1 MALTEVTVGTH
12 RIPFRIPLGTWSG
25 QDPPAGGL
33 LGTPVVVVVS
43 APALAIVERAVSV
56 TGGLRARETEADG
69 RSLLTAAEDV
79 DVLVTDGGNGRTMN
93 VIRAL
98 GGRPLPA
105 LPLSRPDAIEALLD
119 GCHVDLDLAI
129 PRLDGER
136 RAAVRAAL
144 TPLRLDD
151 LHHIVEVDPR
161 AGVGHGSSPTLDDL
175 GAAAAGV
182 LAGRLA
188 AGRRRFLDDPG

>member
-1 MALTEVTVGTH
+1 MKRLVLILTMLGASVTAVPAAEKIYRLGFLEPTAAAAEIT
-12 RIPFRIPLGTWSG
+12 RSVMLPELATLGFRE
-25 QDPPAGGL
+25 Q
-33 LGTPVVVVVS
+33 VN
-43 APALAIVERAVSV
+43 LAIDERVGDAVAFPR
-56 TGGLRARETEADG
+56 LAQE
-69 RSLLTAAEDV
+69 
-79 DVLVTDGGNGRTMN
+79 LV
-93 VIRAL
+93 
-98 GGRPLPA
+98 
-105 LPLSRPDAIEALLD
+105 LSRPDAIEALLD

-161 AGVGHGSSPTLDDL
+161 AGVGDGSSPTLDDL

-188 AGRRRFLDDPG
+188 AGRRRFLDDRG